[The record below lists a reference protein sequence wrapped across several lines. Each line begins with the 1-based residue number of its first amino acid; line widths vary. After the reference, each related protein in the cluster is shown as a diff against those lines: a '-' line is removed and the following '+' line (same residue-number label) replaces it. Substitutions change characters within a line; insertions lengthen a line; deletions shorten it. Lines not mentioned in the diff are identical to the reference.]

1 MQIIKITPGSSYSQH
16 KIMQKTKIYFP
27 KHKKKIG
34 SDYIITSREMNY
46 IISINR
52 NTIRIIFSDESTEE
66 NYRQIREYI
75 ELLFNN
81 NSINIHSASY
91 QDVEWLKNIKNV
103 KINFFINKNKKVIK
117 NI

>member
-16 KIMQKTKIYFP
+16 KIMQKTKIYFH